1 MKLAIAL
8 AVAFFVFYKWMG
20 MVGNPHVVE
29 TTFGLGISLIVFLM
43 VLWMLRKRG

>member
-1 MKLAIAL
+1 MKLAVAL

-29 TTFGLGISLIVFLM
+29 TTFGLGISAVVFLGL
-43 VLWMLRKRG
+43 LWMMRKF

>member
-8 AVAFFVFYKWMG
+8 AAGFFVFYKWMG

-29 TTFGLGISLIVFLM
+29 TVLGLFFATVAMLGI
-43 VLWMLRKRG
+43 LWILRKRR